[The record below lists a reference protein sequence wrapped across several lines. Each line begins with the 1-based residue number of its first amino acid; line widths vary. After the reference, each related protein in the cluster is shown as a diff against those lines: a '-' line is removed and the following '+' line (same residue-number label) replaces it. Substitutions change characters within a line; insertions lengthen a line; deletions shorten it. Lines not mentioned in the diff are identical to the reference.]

1 MVIEDLDRR
10 ARPSVATLCDVFGL
24 TRAEAEVAVALAGGS
39 GAEAVASGRRVSL
52 DTVRSQ
58 IRAILRK
65 SEAANLRDLER
76 LMATLVAA
84 PAGSDAPPGRD
95 VHGVPRLP
103 R

>member
-1 MVIEDLDRR
+1 M
-10 ARPSVATLCDVFGL
+10 
-24 TRAEAEVAVALAGGS
+24 
-39 GAEAVASGRRVSL
+39 SL

-65 SEAANLRDLER
+65 SEAANRRDLER
-76 LMATLVAA
+76 LMATLAAA